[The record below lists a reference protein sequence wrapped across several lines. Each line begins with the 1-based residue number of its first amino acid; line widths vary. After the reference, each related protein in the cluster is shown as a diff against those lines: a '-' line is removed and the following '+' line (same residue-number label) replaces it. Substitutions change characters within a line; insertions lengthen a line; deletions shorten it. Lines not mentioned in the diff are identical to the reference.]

1 LIDWVAHARR
11 SARRWHPDV
20 VVIFI
25 GGNEGFPFGSVDC
38 CGRPWIAE
46 FARRVRTVMNN
57 FGDDGAAQ
65 VYWLSLPAPQPAGHR
80 RTWKAENVA
89 LLRAARGLDPW
100 TQVLDMSAIFTPG
113 FVYRD
118 AMPINGQLTTVREPD
133 GIHLN
138 DAGGALAAQ
147 AVVQTM
153 TTDGVLAAG

>member
-1 LIDWVAHARR
+1 
-11 SARRWHPDV
+11 
-20 VVIFI
+20 
-25 GGNEGFPFGSVDC
+25 
-38 CGRPWIAE
+38 
-46 FARRVRTVMNN
+46 MNN
-57 FGDDGAAQ
+57 FGDGGAAQ